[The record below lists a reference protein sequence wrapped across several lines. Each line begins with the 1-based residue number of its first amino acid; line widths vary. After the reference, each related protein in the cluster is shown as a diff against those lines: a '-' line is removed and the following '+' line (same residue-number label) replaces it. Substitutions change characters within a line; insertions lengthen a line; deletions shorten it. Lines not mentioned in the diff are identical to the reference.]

1 MTQHCITAHYG
12 YDHVSAHESALIQAL
27 IYGSGRYLLQG
38 LEATV
43 PNSTTL
49 HISNGIALLDGRWY
63 LITGNGEDLEIPNG
77 SIGMQ
82 RKDRVWFGYQRLGNK
97 TDDIKLV
104 YTVGVPSTG
113 TPVAPAN
120 EHPGS
125 ILDGGSTVWIPA
137 YEVPISGLTVGRP
150 TPLLTSRVL
159 APPAQQCAQCD
170 VLNQEIQQG
179 LMLLRQKCAEADE
192 IIRSV
197 PAELSEMHK
206 DIANMHTWLD
216 EKQAQN
222 EAQIRQLAA
231 MLANNI
237 AAYVMVGDTL
247 AVPSNWIEYDPET
260 ETVQLAYTSYDEE
273 TGELSIDAPLTV
285 DKRVEAVRAEVDYL
299 LMISGEE

>member
-12 YDHVSAHESALIQAL
+12 YDHISAHETSLIQAL
-27 IYGSGRYLLQG
+27 VYGSGRYLLEGMQ
-38 LEATV
+38 ATV

-63 LITGNGEDLEIPNG
+63 LITGNGEDLEIPHG

-82 RKDRVWFGYQRLGNK
+82 RKDRVWLVYRRLGDK
-97 TDDIKLV
+97 TDDIRLE
-104 YTVGVPSTG
+104 YEAGVPSTG

-125 ILDGGSTVWIPA
+125 ILDGSSTVWIP
-137 YEVPISGLTVGRP
+137 YLEIPLSGLTVGRP
-150 TPLLTSRVL
+150 TVLIGSR
-159 APPAQQCAQCD
+159 AISPPAQQCEQCEA
-170 VLNQEIQQG
+170 LNAEIQRG
-179 LMLLRQKCAEADE
+179 LTELRLKCAQADE

-197 PAELSEMHK
+197 PAELEEMHVT
-206 DIANMHTWLD
+206 IAEMGKWIM

-247 AVPSNWIEYDPET
+247 AAPSAWIDYDPET
-260 ETVQLAYTSYDEE
+260 GTAMLEYTSYDEE
-273 TGELSIDAPLTV
+273 TGAFSIDAPLTI
-285 DKRVEAVRAEVDYL
+285 DSRVEAVAAEVGYV
-299 LMISGEE
+299 LMLMGEE

>member
-82 RKDRVWFGYQRLGNK
+82 RKDRVWLVYQRLGDK
-97 TDDIKLV
+97 TDDIKLM
-104 YTVGVPSTG
+104 YTAGVPSTG

-125 ILDGGSTVWIPA
+125 ILDGSSTVWIPFM
-137 YEVPISGLTVGRP
+137 EIPLSGLTVGRP
-150 TPLLTSRVL
+150 TVLIGSR
-159 APPAQQCAQCD
+159 AISPPAQQCAECADMQRR
-170 VLNQEIQQG
+170 
-179 LMLLRQKCAEADE
+179 MAEALARQE
-192 IIRSV
+192 TATAAAWEVVRAV
-197 PAELSEMHK
+197 PAELDEMQRQI
-206 DIANMHTWLD
+206 DGMHTWL
-216 EKQAQN
+216 EATQAQN

-247 AVPSNWIEYDPET
+247 AAPSAWVEYDRET
-260 ETVQLAYTSYDEE
+260 ETVELAYTSFDEE
-273 TGELSIDAPLTV
+273 TGEFSIDTPLTV

>member
-82 RKDRVWFGYQRLGNK
+82 RKDRVWLVYQRLGDK
-97 TDDIKLV
+97 TDDIKLM
-104 YTVGVPSTG
+104 YTAGVPSTG

-125 ILDGGSTVWIPA
+125 ILDGSSTVWIPFM
-137 YEVPISGLTVGRP
+137 EIPLSGLTVGRP
-150 TPLLTSRVL
+150 TVLIGSR
-159 APPAQQCAQCD
+159 AISPPAQQCAECADMQRR
-170 VLNQEIQQG
+170 
-179 LMLLRQKCAEADE
+179 MAEALARQE
-192 IIRSV
+192 TATAAAWEVVRAV
-197 PAELSEMHK
+197 PAELDEMQRQI
-206 DIANMHTWLD
+206 DGMHTWL
-216 EKQAQN
+216 EATQAQN

-247 AVPSNWIEYDPET
+247 AAPSAWVEYDRET
-260 ETVQLAYTSYDEE
+260 ETVELAYTSFDEE
-273 TGELSIDAPLTV
+273 TGELSIDTPLTV